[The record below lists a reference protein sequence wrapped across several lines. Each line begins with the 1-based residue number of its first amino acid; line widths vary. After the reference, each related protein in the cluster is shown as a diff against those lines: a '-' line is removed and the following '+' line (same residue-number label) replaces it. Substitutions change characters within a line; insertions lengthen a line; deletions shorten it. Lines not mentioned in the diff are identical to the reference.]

1 MLGAEFIEAQ
11 IGAVTAPA
19 DLPGLHCRADG
30 AVGLPA
36 MAAVR
41 EAALAYV
48 GGKLA
53 DLNGLKRTLA
63 FSSCILVA
71 GAAVFAFSQN
81 LLLAAVMIVIMG
93 LGSNLG
99 YSAMVTLGQ
108 LYLPNHI
115 GLASGVTL
123 GLSVSIGG
131 ILAPVLGS
139 IGDVYGL
146 RLVFYILAGLAVIQT
161 LISFAVPSR

>member
-1 MLGAEFIEAQ
+1 M
-11 IGAVTAPA
+11 
-19 DLPGLHCRADG
+19 
-30 AVGLPA
+30 
-36 MAAVR
+36 
-41 EAALAYV
+41 
-48 GGKLA
+48 
-53 DLNGLKRTLA
+53 
-63 FSSCILVA
+63 
-71 GAAVFAFSQN
+71 FAFSQN

>member
-1 MLGAEFIEAQ
+1 M
-11 IGAVTAPA
+11 
-19 DLPGLHCRADG
+19 
-30 AVGLPA
+30 
-36 MAAVR
+36 
-41 EAALAYV
+41 
-48 GGKLA
+48 
-53 DLNGLKRTLA
+53 
-63 FSSCILVA
+63 A

-131 ILAPVLGS
+131 ILAPVLGTL
-139 IGDVYGL
+139 GDAHGL
-146 RLVFYILAGLAVIQT
+146 RVVFFILAGLAVLAM
-161 LISFAVPSR
+161 LISIIVPGRGKGH